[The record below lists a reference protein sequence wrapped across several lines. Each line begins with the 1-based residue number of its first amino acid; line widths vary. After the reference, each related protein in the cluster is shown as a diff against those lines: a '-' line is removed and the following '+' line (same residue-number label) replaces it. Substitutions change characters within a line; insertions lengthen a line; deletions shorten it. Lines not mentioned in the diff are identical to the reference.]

1 MCVPR
6 SILAQRRGQPLDG
19 ASPLPLG
26 AAIAPLGRP
35 PGEDQPPHE
44 KGQHQ
49 NAVTD
54 RGRKRLRAPPC
65 REAFLLDSQQ
75 NASQLTDGET
85 PADAEICRSG
95 DKRRSA
101 QSQKALGGRGPG
113 GLPFPG
119 LALSGQSR
127 LVPGE
132 AQVRVGCWEEE
143 TKAPVAEGS
152 PSSHPSALCPG
163 TRPQPRVSRGRET
176 IAPRAAGLG
185 GASHQA
191 AGMELRL
198 QWAPALGPSVPHRWN
213 GAAHAS
219 PAFPATVLTAA
230 GGGGGALRV
239 KARSPGTGWSRGVAQ
254 ALWPGSA
261 LGQQSPTSGLSG

>member
-54 RGRKRLRAPPC
+54 RGRKRPRAPPC
-65 REAFLLDSQQ
+65 REAFLVDPQQ

-95 DKRRSA
+95 YPVTNVAQLSHRRPSA
-101 QSQKALGGRGPG
+101 AG
-113 GLPFPG
+113 
-119 LALSGQSR
+119 
-127 LVPGE
+127 
-132 AQVRVGCWEEE
+132 AQVACPSQGWPSVA
-143 TKAPVAEGS
+143 KAGS
-152 PSSHPSALCPG
+152 SRERRRCAWAAGRRRRRPRWPRGALPRTPLLSAPAHAPNPELAGAGKPSPQELPG
-163 TRPQPRVSRGRET
+163 WGVRAIRPQE
-176 IAPRAAGLG
+176 
-185 GASHQA
+185 
-191 AGMELRL
+191 
-198 QWAPALGPSVPHRWN
+198 
-213 GAAHAS
+213 
-219 PAFPATVLTAA
+219 
-230 GGGGGALRV
+230 
-239 KARSPGTGWSRGVAQ
+239 WS
-254 ALWPGSA
+254 
-261 LGQQSPTSGLSG
+261 